1 MSRESLN
8 SGYYMQSLTRLIGL
22 GFILLTLAAVA
33 LKAVV
38 ALPGPLG
45 YAPVNLGLGPAGQ
58 PVEIVIWYGT
68 EKKLWLE
75 ESVRRFE
82 QSGATVNGRP
92 ISVTLVGLGSREI
105 ADRVARQEWG
115 DDPQPTVVSPA
126 SSVWTEVLAA
136 DWATRN
142 GGQIIVGDAPPLVL
156 TPLVAVVWEERAAV
170 LFPRGTDQFWQQLHD
185 ALENPE
191 GWKAVA
197 EANGFA
203 PGTPEHDKA
212 LGWGFVKF
220 GHTSPLTSNSGAQA
234 LILMSY
240 GFYDKTSGL
249 VSADILNK
257 EYQAWIEQM
266 ESAVLDFGDSTGTF
280 MTSMVQFGPSKYDL
294 VLVYENLAIE
304 NIDAAQG
311 RWGQNIRVFYP
322 PATMFSDHP
331 YAILGDPLTTPEQ
344 RAAAERFR
352 DFLLERPQQELA
364 LQFGFRPADP
374 GVPVV
379 TSSPDNPFNKYA
391 SYGVQVDIAE
401 QVETPSGDT
410 IATLLEFW
418 RRQIGPIAARFEG
431 GN

>member
-1 MSRESLN
+1 
-8 SGYYMQSLTRLIGL
+8 MQSLTRLIGL

-45 YAPVNLGLGPAGQ
+45 YAPVNLGLGPSGQ

-92 ISVTLVGLGSREI
+92 INVTLVGLGSREI

-115 DDPQPTVVSPA
+115 DDPRPTVVSPA

-220 GHTSPLTSNSGAQA
+220 GHTSPLTSNSGTQA
-234 LILMSY
+234 LVLMSY

-311 RWGQNIRVFYP
+311 RWGQPLRIYYP
-322 PATMFSDHP
+322 PANIMSEHP
-331 YAILGDPLTTPEQ
+331 YATLSAPWVTPEQ
-344 RAAAERFR
+344 REVAALFR
-352 DFLLERPQQELA
+352 TYLLSQPVQELA
-364 LQFGFRPADP
+364 LQYGFRPANSNVTLVNSDP
-374 GVPVV
+374 N
-379 TSSPDNPFNKYA
+379 NPFNRYKDN
-391 SYGVQVDIAE
+391 GVQIDIQQVVSTPPAE
-401 QVETPSGDT
+401 VLNELLT
-410 IATLLEFW
+410 IW
-418 RRQIGPIAARFEG
+418 RRKNYDR
-431 GN
+431 

>member
-1 MSRESLN
+1 
-8 SGYYMQSLTRLIGL
+8 MQSLTRLIGL

-45 YAPVNLGLGPAGQ
+45 YAPVNLGFGPAVQ
-58 PVEIVIWYGT
+58 PVEVVIWYST

-82 QSGATVNGRP
+82 QSGATVDGRL
-92 ISVTLVGLGSREI
+92 INVTLVGLGSREI
-105 ADRVARQEWG
+105 ADRVARQDWG
-115 DDPQPTVVSPA
+115 DDPRPSVVSPA
-126 SSVWTEVLAA
+126 SSIWTEVLAA
-136 DWATRN
+136 DWSTQN

-156 TPLVAVVWEERAAV
+156 TPLVAVAWEERAAV
-170 LFPRGTDQFWQQLHD
+170 LFPRGVDNFWQQLHD
-185 ALENPE
+185 ALDNDG

-212 LGWGFVKF
+212 LGWGFVKL

-249 VSADILNK
+249 STNDVLSQPQQRWLTEI
-257 EYQAWIEQM
+257 
-266 ESAVLDFGDSTGTF
+266 ESAVQGFGDSTGTF
-280 MTSMVQFGPSKYDL
+280 MTSMIQFGPSRYDL

-304 NIDAAQG
+304 NIDAART
-311 RWGQNIRVFYP
+311 RWGQSLRVIYP

-331 YAILGDPLTTPEQ
+331 YAILGDPLTTVDQ

-374 GVPVV
+374 GVSVT
-379 TSSPDNPFNKYA
+379 TSSPNNPFNKYS
-391 SYGVQVDIAE
+391 SYGVQVEIAE
-401 QVETPSGDT
+401 QVETPSAEV

-418 RRQIGPIAARFEG
+418 RREIGPIATLQERQ
-431 GN
+431 N

>member
-1 MSRESLN
+1 
-8 SGYYMQSLTRLIGL
+8 MQSLRRLIGL
-22 GFILLTLAAVA
+22 GFILLTFAAVV
-33 LKAVV
+33 LKAFV

-45 YAPVNLGLGPAGQ
+45 YAPVRLGFGPAVQ
-58 PVEIVIWYGT
+58 PVELVIWYGT

-75 ESVRRFE
+75 AAAERFE

-92 ISVTLVGLGSREI
+92 VAITLVGVGSREL
-105 ADRVARQEWG
+105 AERVARQDWG
-115 DDPQPTVVSPA
+115 DDPTPSVVSPA
-126 SSVWTEVLAA
+126 SSIWTEVLAA
-136 DWATRN
+136 DWAAQN
-142 GGQIIVGDAPPLVL
+142 GGQIIVGEAPPLVL
-156 TPLVAVVWEERAAV
+156 TPLVAVAWEERAAV
-170 LFPRGTDQFWQQLHD
+170 LFPRGTDNFWQSIHD
-185 ALENPE
+185 ALANQD
-191 GWKAVA
+191 GWQGVA

-212 LGWGFVKF
+212 ANWGFVKF

-234 LILMSY
+234 LVLMSY

-249 VSADILNK
+249 VSADILNQ

-280 MTSMVQFGPSKYDL
+280 MTSMIQFGPSKYDL

-331 YAILGDPLTTPEQ
+331 YAILGDPLTTADQ
-344 RAAAERFR
+344 RAAAERFQS
-352 DFLLERPQQELA
+352 FLLERPQQELA

-374 GVPVV
+374 SVSVA
-379 TSSPDNPFNKYA
+379 TSSPNNPFSKYA
-391 SYGVQVDIAE
+391 TYGVQVDIAE
-401 QVETPSGDT
+401 QVETPSAAT
-410 IATLLEFW
+410 IAALLEFW
-418 RRQIGPIAARFEG
+418 RREIGPIATLQEG
-431 GN
+431 QN